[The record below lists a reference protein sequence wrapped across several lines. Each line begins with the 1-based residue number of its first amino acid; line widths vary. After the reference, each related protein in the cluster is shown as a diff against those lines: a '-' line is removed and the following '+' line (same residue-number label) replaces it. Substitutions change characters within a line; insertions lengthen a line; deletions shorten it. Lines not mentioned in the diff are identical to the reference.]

1 MAKFRRGNLSFGFS
15 YNSPV
20 ILTFSLLSLGVLLLA
35 HLTDGA
41 STSLLFSVYRFS
53 FTDILGYPRLFLHVL
68 GHAGYEHLASN
79 ICMMLVVG
87 PMVEEKYGS
96 KNVFLSIIVTAFVTG
111 IVHLITSETAMLG
124 ASGIVF
130 MLILM
135 ASITNFRGGFIPL
148 TLVVVAVIYLGSEF
162 VNGITVNDNITQL
175 GHVVGGCMGIVCG
188 IFFSGKRRR

>member
-1 MAKFRRGNLSFGFS
+1 MGKVKRRNFSFGFS

-35 HLTDGA
+35 HLTDGR
-41 STSLLFSVYRFS
+41 STTLLFSVYRFR
-53 FTDILGYPRLFLHVL
+53 FTDILGYPRMFLHVL
-68 GHAGYEHLASN
+68 GHSGYDHFASN

-96 KNVFLSIIVTAFVTG
+96 KNVFLAIASTALVTG
-111 IVHLITSETAMLG
+111 IVHMITSSAAMLG

-135 ASITNFRGGFIPL
+135 ASITNFRGGYIPL
-148 TLVVVAVIYLGSEF
+148 TLIAVAVIYLGSEF
-162 VNGITVNDNITQL
+162 ANGITLADNVTQL
-175 GHVVGGCMGIVCG
+175 CHIVGGCMGIVCG
-188 IFFSGKRRR
+188 IFFNRGKI

>member
-1 MAKFRRGNLSFGFS
+1 MAKFKRGNLAFGFS

-20 ILTFSLLSLGVLLLA
+20 ILTFSLLSLAVLLIG
-35 HLTDGA
+35 HLTDGK
-41 STSLLFSVYRFS
+41 SMSLLFSVYRFEL
-53 FTDILGYPRLFLHVL
+53 TDILGYPRIFLHVL
-68 GHAGYEHLASN
+68 GHADYEHLASN

-96 KNVFLSIIVTAFVTG
+96 KSVLLSIVATAFVSG
-111 IVHLITSETAMLG
+111 VVHLITSNAAMLG

-148 TLVVVAVIYLGSEF
+148 TLVAVAIIYLGSEF
-162 VNGITVNDNITQL
+162 MNGITQNDNITQL
-175 GHVVGGCMGIVCG
+175 GHIVGGCMGIICG
-188 IFFSGKRRR
+188 IFFSGKRR